1 MQRAYGDFDANFNV
15 NYSRISYSLQKIAR
29 WRSLIISL
37 RKKTEIT
44 EKKTET
50 ARWRSPLFF
59 ITEKDGNNRKKQKLL
74 AGARL
79 SSSLQK
85 KTEIT
90 EINGNCLPAAS
101 LTMTLNLTFLN
112 TNYLLA

>member
-1 MQRAYGDFDANFNV
+1 MQRVYGDFAANFNV
-15 NYSRISYSLQKIAR
+15 NYSRISYSLQK
-29 WRSLIISL
+29 L
-37 RKKTEIT
+37 
-44 EKKTET
+44 

-59 ITEKDGNNRKKQKLL
+59 ITEKDRNNRNKQKLL

-90 EINGNCLPAAS
+90 EINGIACLRQV
-101 LTMTLNLTFLN
+101 
-112 TNYLLA
+112 

>member
-29 WRSLIISL
+29 WRSPLFF
-37 RKKTEIT
+37 IT
-44 EKKTET
+44 EKDRNNRKKTET

-59 ITEKDGNNRKKQKLL
+59 ITEKDGNNRNKQKLL
-74 AGARL
+74 AGAHL

-90 EINGNCLPAAS
+90 EIFACGRLRQR
-101 LTMTLNLTFLN
+101 
-112 TNYLLA
+112 